1 MLDIQETKRSFFKS
15 GYIQNITTCVLC
27 YRATEA
33 AKFGYYDLIEDMFSK
48 STNDTLDSIN
58 RYGATNVTVEDLY
71 VKLRHN
77 KEDFIVKYI
86 NTFYFLTLFF
96 HYRFIIS

>member
-1 MLDIQETKRSFFKS
+1 MLDIQVTKRSFFRS
-15 GYIQNITTCVLC
+15 GYIPNITTCVLC

-33 AKFGYYDLIEDMFSK
+33 AKFGYYDLVEDMFSK

-86 NTFYFLTLFF
+86 KTFYFCLFF
-96 HYRFIIS
+96 HYPFIIS